1 MIRLK
6 KLFAPVLVLLILIV
20 FLQGTS
26 DLKNDKKEEERLQL
40 EETLRKTAAACYAAE
55 GVYPPDI
62 EYMKKYYGIRIQEKK
77 YRVVYEVIASNLM
90 PDITVLEVEYD

>member
-62 EYMKKYYGIRIQEKK
+62 EYMKKHYGIRIQEKK
-77 YRVVYEVIASNLM
+77 YRVVYEAIASNLM